1 MSKILVI
8 AEHDGKLLKP
18 GTTNTVTAAAKI
30 GGDIVVLVAGHQCA
44 DAAQVAA
51 KIAGVSKVL
60 LADSPLYAAAGRETV
75 VALPSQARVME

>member
-1 MSKILVI
+1 MSVLVI

-44 DAAQVAA
+44 DAAQA
-51 KIAGVSKVL
+51 
-60 LADSPLYAAAGRETV
+60 SPLTAGR
-75 VALPSQARVME
+75 SG